1 MRGTVNCSVNCSG
14 LKTPLLPEFNV
25 PSGLWCAASYLQHE
39 VEVGDLLGGPARV
52 VVSHLEP
59 GLHPLDVGALLEEV
73 LVGAVVPQQVDE
85 QQETVLH
92 YDTWTE
98 RRWRVDFCQEMY
110 EDF

>member
-1 MRGTVNCSVNCSG
+1 M
-14 LKTPLLPEFNV
+14 
-25 PSGLWCAASYLQHE
+25 SYLQHE

-73 LVGAVVPQQVDE
+73 LVGAVVLQQVDE

-98 RRWRVDFCQEMY
+98 TRWRVDFCQEMC
-110 EDF
+110 EDC